1 MILGFV
7 INYNTLIW
15 SKIYRQSPV
24 DSFLIVLT
32 FLIVLY
38 RSNSSNSSNSTISR
52 GWLSCS
58 VSYDTVDH
66 MYAEFY
72 IVESRLQMIIQHD
85 LRLFLQIQQSV
96 FLYNFIHIIS
106 FLSFIIYKNS
116 SPPSNLGHY
125 TKYNIFCYYKLLIHS
140 MIKPSFYVRFLFL
153 LIQVS
158 IARDYL
164 DKQTRYTIKSSLGF
178 LNYIPLNQEYLIQGE
193 RERKAN
199 NQNSIGSKTL
209 N

>member
-32 FLIVLY
+32 VLIILIVLY
-38 RSNSSNSSNSTISR
+38 RSNSSNSTNSTNSTISR

-58 VSYDTVDH
+58 VTYDTVDH

-85 LRLFLQIQQSV
+85 LRLFLQI
-96 FLYNFIHIIS
+96 
-106 FLSFIIYKNS
+106 
-116 SPPSNLGHY
+116 
-125 TKYNIFCYYKLLIHS
+125 
-140 MIKPSFYVRFLFL
+140 
-153 LIQVS
+153 
-158 IARDYL
+158 
-164 DKQTRYTIKSSLGF
+164 
-178 LNYIPLNQEYLIQGE
+178 
-193 RERKAN
+193 
-199 NQNSIGSKTL
+199 
-209 N
+209 